1 MGAMLRDHPGFWFGG
16 STTAATTEEH
26 VSLPRR
32 TPTTAETT
40 HSSPTPGPRSR
51 RARRLLARLAV
62 TLTLG
67 VTAALLPAGAEARP
81 WPGHPDR
88 SIVDHTVRRGETAT
102 GLAVRYHAWTDE
114 LIRLNRLG
122 ARGQL
127 RQGQVVRIPVV
138 VSAARRARGKAP
150 RARSAHH
157 PRKQQSRA
165 RAAARPLLHRVT
177 PPKGWRH
184 DDMTRQQVRRLVAA
198 TARRY
203 DVPPKLALAVAW
215 QESGWQQRRVSSAGA
230 LGVMQVMP
238 DTGRWMRWYVG
249 RKLRLRD
256 THDNVLAGVMTLRVL
271 RSWTRRDNNAIAAYY
286 QGLGAL
292 REHGYF
298 KDTRRYVR
306 SVRAHERRIIRTG
319 SPV

>member
-1 MGAMLRDHPGFWFGG
+1 MAGQQ
-16 STTAATTEEH
+16 TEKH

-32 TPTTAETT
+32 TLA
-40 HSSPTPGPRSR
+40 HVRSR
-51 RARRLLARLAV
+51 LPHAAILVVLAV
-62 TLTLG
+62 A
-67 VTAALLPAGAEARP
+67 AALLPATAEAKP

-88 SIVDHTVRRGETAT
+88 SIVRHTVRAGDTAT

-122 ARGQL
+122 PRGHLRRGQVL
-127 RQGQVVRIPVV
+127 RIPVV
-138 VSAARRARGKAP
+138 VSAARRARAGDHRAQPSKQARKQARKHVREHDRKQARKHVRKHRAP
-150 RARSAHH
+150 R
-157 PRKQQSRA
+157 
-165 RAAARPLLHRVT
+165 LHRVT
-177 PPKGWRH
+177 PPRGWRH
-184 DDMTRQQVRRLVAA
+184 DQMTRQQVRRLVAA

-203 DVPPKLALAVAW
+203 GVPPRLALAVAW

-256 THDNVLAGVMTLRVL
+256 THDNVLAGVMTLKVL
-271 RSWTRRDNNAIAAYY
+271 RSSTARENRAIGAYY
-286 QGLGAL
+286 QGLGAM

-298 KDTRRYVR
+298 KETKRYVR
-306 SVRAHERRIIRTG
+306 AVRAHERRISRTG

>member
-1 MGAMLRDHPGFWFGG
+1 MAGQQ
-16 STTAATTEEH
+16 TEEH

-32 TPTTAETT
+32 TLT
-40 HSSPTPGPRSR
+40 HVRSLLPR
-51 RARRLLARLAV
+51 AAVVVVLAV
-62 TLTLG
+62 
-67 VTAALLPAGAEARP
+67 AASLLPASAEAKP

-88 SIVDHTVRRGETAT
+88 SIVRHTVRAGDTAT

-122 ARGQL
+122 PRGHLRRGQVL
-127 RQGQVVRIPVV
+127 RIPVV
-138 VSAARRARGKAP
+138 VSAARRARG
-150 RARSAHH
+150 
-157 PRKQQSRA
+157 Q
-165 RAAARPLLHRVT
+165 AARPRPRRHEEKRAAHGHARKHHALRLHRVT
-177 PPKGWRH
+177 PPRGWRH
-184 DDMTRQQVRRLVAA
+184 HRMTRPQVRRLVAA

-203 DVPPKLALAVAW
+203 GVPPKLALAVAW
-215 QESGWQQRRVSSAGA
+215 QESGWQQHRVSSAGA

-256 THDNVLAGVMTLRVL
+256 THDNVLAGVMTLKVL
-271 RSWTRRDNNAIAAYY
+271 RSWTVRDNRAIGAYY
-286 QGLGAL
+286 QGLGAI

-306 SVRAHERRIIRTG
+306 AVRAHERRIARTG